1 MNHSLRSIAFPL
13 SSHHWRHFAC
23 RSCWRW
29 IFIAL
34 IFLSATALVTRAED
48 VPMAFQPLKPGAVEP
63 TGWLRD
69 WALAA
74 GKGITGHLDERA
86 ETYAKGWSGQDFKA
100 GGVKEKGTGWPLEQC
115 AYWLD
120 GLVRMAYILNDPDL
134 IAKAKSRLDPVVDG
148 ILKGGDSFVYW
159 MPNSIFNDD
168 GFNSWAH
175 SHMGRALVAYY
186 QASGD
191 PRILEALVKVYRNFP
206 LPDFQDDFGVVNGM
220 VNLDPMI
227 DTYLLSRDP
236 QVLANVRSVLE
247 RPGFKKAVETW
258 NSGKIVPGH
267 AVIFYENERVPA
279 LLYPWTGDRHLLD
292 ATKSA
297 VKWSDQSFLLPNGLV
312 SGEEHLAGIGSTR
325 NVETC
330 NVAAANWTYLWLLRI
345 TGEGSYAD
353 RIEQIFFNAGPAPIA
368 RDFETMCYYQSP
380 NRLNESLPLE
390 EPHNPS
396 LGSYQF
402 TPIGHPCLCCVGNVS
417 RVLPNYIMHMW
428 MATPDH
434 GLAATLYGPC
444 RVKAQVADGV
454 DVIVESKT
462 VYPFEESIV
471 MEVTPSRDAAFPVSL
486 RIPAWCKNPEIQIND
501 QPVKMEVDANGFVK
515 LDRTWK
521 TGDRIGIRFPMTPRL
536 ICGQETSYPDQDYF
550 RQEEVAKFH
559 QPRSRQLSQV
569 RDVHNPFASVMYG
582 PLLFALPIAD
592 ETPNRVAP
600 GAVWNYALNVDPR
613 SSGIEVVRTPM
624 PKNWDWSLSSPL
636 RLRADAVQFDWKP
649 TELQPLPAAPV
660 SGGEKAKIELVPF
673 GCTKFRVSMFPVTEK
688 LWADRAAK

>member
-1 MNHSLRSIAFPL
+1 MLFL
-13 SSHHWRHFAC
+13 CAC
-23 RSCWRW
+23 
-29 IFIAL
+29 AL
-34 IFLSATALVTRAED
+34 TTRAED
-48 VPMAFQPLKPGAVEP
+48 VPMAFQPLMPGSVKP

-69 WALAA
+69 WAIAA
-74 GKGITGHLDERA
+74 GKGITGQLDERA

-120 GLVRMAYILNDPDL
+120 GLVRMAYILNDPGL

-148 ILKGGDSFVYW
+148 VLKGGDSFVYW
-159 MPNSIFNDD
+159 MPKSIYNDD

-206 LPDFQDDFGVVNGM
+206 LLDFQDDFGVVNGM

-236 QVLANVRSVLE
+236 QVLANIRSVLE
-247 RPGFKKAVETW
+247 RPGFKKTVATW
-258 NSGKIVPGH
+258 SSGTIVPGH
-267 AVIFYENERVPA
+267 AVIFYENLRVPA
-279 LLYPWTGDRHLLD
+279 LLYPLTGDRQLLD
-292 ATKSA
+292 ATKRA
-297 VKWSDQSFLLPNGLV
+297 VEWSDQSFLLPHGLV

-330 NVAAANWTYLWLLRI
+330 NVAAATWTYLWLLRI
-345 TGEGSYAD
+345 TGEGGYAD

-402 TPIGHPCLCCVGNVS
+402 TPIGHPCLCCVGNVN
-417 RVLPNYIMHMW
+417 RILPNYIMHMW

-444 RVKAQVADGV
+444 RVKASVADGV
-454 DVIVESKT
+454 DLIVDSRT
-462 VYPFEESIV
+462 YYPFEESIV
-471 MEVTPSRDAAFPVSL
+471 MEVTPSRDAAFPISL
-486 RIPAWCKNPEIQIND
+486 RIPTWCKNPEIQIND
-501 QPVKMEVDANGFVK
+501 QPVKSETDANGFMK
-515 LDRTWK
+515 LARTWK
-521 TGDRIGIRFPMTPRL
+521 TGDRIGIRFPMSPRL

-550 RQEEVAKFH
+550 RQEEVPKFH
-559 QPRSRQLSQV
+559 QPRSRQLAQV

-600 GAVWNYALNVDPR
+600 GAAWNYALNVDPCG
-613 SSGIEVVRTPM
+613 SGIEVVRTPM
-624 PKNWDWSLSSPL
+624 PEHWDWALSSPL

-660 SGGEKAKIELVPF
+660 SGGDKAKIELVPY